1 MAKKLQVGF
10 RRVRTQVLRMRVA
23 LRGRDPLGVSQG
35 EIHESNLLVNRQAV
49 VIQTHKFQ
57 RQSTRSDELN
67 LQVVTNLR
75 SQICKS

>member
-1 MAKKLQVGF
+1 MDSQRRRRRMVEGSAIVLTHLIAPKSRFPRGF
-10 RRVRTQVLRMRVA
+10 RSTT
-23 LRGRDPLGVSQG
+23 G
-35 EIHESNLLVNRQAV
+35 ETPVLVNRQAV